1 MPSVPKN
8 SLNREY
14 GHYLII
20 LPLLFSLMDPF
31 ILIRLSILGK
41 ITATRVVSGICV
53 GNKETTENERNLN

>member
-1 MPSVPKN
+1 MPPVEKN

-53 GNKETTENERNLN
+53 GI